1 MELMYMTIHAPGC
14 AEAQFMADRWRELPQ
29 SQQVSLLFSTIG
41 LDGQGELGGR
51 PDFRSEA
58 FL

>member
-1 MELMYMTIHAPGC
+1 MYMTIHAPGC

-29 SQQVSLLFSTIG
+29 SQQVSLLFSTVG